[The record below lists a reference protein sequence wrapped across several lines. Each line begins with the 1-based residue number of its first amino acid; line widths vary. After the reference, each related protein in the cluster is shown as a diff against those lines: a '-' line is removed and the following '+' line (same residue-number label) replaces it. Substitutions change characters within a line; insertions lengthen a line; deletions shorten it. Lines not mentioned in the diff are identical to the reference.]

1 MRMSDDVELFIKG
14 CYPKGV
20 PLYRKAELR
29 KELLSHIFDKADSL
43 IKTGMSETES
53 IAEAVKEM
61 GDPSKIRQS
70 FGKVYRFERLPGII
84 AFVVLTFVCVSA
96 FFLGFLSFGAHSTGD
111 FPTVYHYFV
120 SASFIGSIIFIYIY
134 SYRKKNVYLLLSVT
148 VYLMLNIATFL
159 LTSGIFQSALI
170 GIGVIVCALFGVP
183 EHTVSNGLIYVEA
196 EPVALGFGFYGS
208 MILMPLLLIIGIV
221 LLMLILTASRRK
233 RTKEKKKKP
242 LLLYFSLICSIV
254 ILSSVLFSIAA
265 KEYEFMDSNV
275 MKSSF
280 VGVNN
285 PKKARKAYEELT
297 KAQSVTDTEIILRSY
312 GFYEINKEKDIMSS
326 HNFEP
331 GYSMPDSRVF
341 CLENG
346 AYSYDPLYNDC
357 VIILNFSEGKLSYK
371 QLYCYKE
378 SLAAFG
384 FSKYEDTSEFYENY
398 LSLSEGDIRSDV
410 LKKFPRDVAFLEGAS
425 HDFET
430 DTEKLNFGAF
440 YSEKKDPRISTDM
453 HAEIM
458 IVGSIL
464 SDKKIRAY
472 GKDEKYDYKE
482 QGLSY

>member
-1 MRMSDDVELFIKG
+1 M
-14 CYPKGV
+14 
-20 PLYRKAELR
+20 
-29 KELLSHIFDKADSL
+29 
-43 IKTGMSETES
+43 
-53 IAEAVKEM
+53 
-61 GDPSKIRQS
+61 
-70 FGKVYRFERLPGII
+70 
-84 AFVVLTFVCVSA
+84 
-96 FFLGFLSFGAHSTGD
+96 
-111 FPTVYHYFV
+111 
-120 SASFIGSIIFIYIY
+120 
-134 SYRKKNVYLLLSVT
+134 LLSVL
-148 VYLMLNIATFL
+148 VYLILNIATFL

-196 EPVALGFGFYGS
+196 EPIALSFGFYGS

-221 LLMLILTASRRK
+221 LLMLILTASRIK
-233 RTKEKKKKP
+233 RTKTKKKKP

-285 PKKARKAYEELT
+285 PKKARKVYEELT

-378 SLAAFG
+378 SLTAFG

-430 DTEKLNFGAF
+430 DTEKLNCGAF

-453 HAEIM
+453 DAAITF
-458 IVGSIL
+458 IGGVL

-482 QGLSY
+482 HGLSY